1 MYDRRCRFY
10 ASYNILS
17 SFFSPSLSVIAIA
30 WSISK
35 TSPCKALWE
44 KAGSSQT
51 LTCGKENIEHL
62 KNPKTKQRK
71 NQIFCVSVF
80 HTHTHTYS
88 ISITAQTLISP
99 RTKVNQC
106 SLINDVKRHDKKRV
120 IRLSECISLHTQTQT
135 DTHTPNGWTSP
146 DVASA
151 DSDLQPLLY
160 AEWPLMVDLQLLE
173 QAWAN

>member
-1 MYDRRCRFY
+1 MERKT
-10 ASYNILS
+10 LS
-17 SFFSPSLSVIAIA
+17 IQ
-30 WSISK
+30 K
-35 TSPCKALWE
+35 
-44 KAGSSQT
+44 
-51 LTCGKENIEHL
+51 
-62 KNPKTKQRK
+62 KNL
-71 NQIFCVSVF
+71 IFCVSVF
-80 HTHTHTYS
+80 HTHTHS